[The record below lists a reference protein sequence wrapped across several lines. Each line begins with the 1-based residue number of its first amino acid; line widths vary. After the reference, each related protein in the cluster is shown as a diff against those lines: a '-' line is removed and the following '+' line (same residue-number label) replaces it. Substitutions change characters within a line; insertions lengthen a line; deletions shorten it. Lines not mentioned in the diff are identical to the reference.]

1 MTLISFFSIK
11 SIENTILWKLMVLS
25 TKCKLELGVS
35 HKKCFGVKPHHIPGI
50 MFPELPVLIN

>member
-1 MTLISFFSIK
+1 MTLLSFFSIK

-35 HKKCFGVKPHHIPGI
+35 HIYVFTHL
-50 MFPELPVLIN
+50 FELGLI